1 MKLTLSI
8 VSVLLATQALAQS
21 NNPCDKSNGNKPAR
35 CQDDNGDGGNNEP
48 SNPNLNSCDAP
59 FTATCLTNAD
69 FATGTKILDT
79 PGQYMLCEDIVF
91 DPNGPAAGAV
101 PGEDAYDPDFSVY
114 DINAYGLGFF
124 AAIAITAPDV
134 ELYLNCHTIEQ
145 SAGHALFQRFFAV
158 IELASAPFIPN
169 AGPATFA
176 LADSFKAASN
186 VKILGPGTIGR
197 SSHHGIHGNDNT
209 NVEIRNV
216 EFRDFEVAAVSLN
229 NVDNLTI
236 ANNDIPQNRHDVP
249 ILGSFS
255 AARQLRSYGKV
266 LKDAGYTMQLRGV
279 ETSAS
284 ELYDKLISSINKVYY
299 DVVTNAAATG
309 GMIDP
314 INSPEEHYLFDNP
327 FRVVDGPCY
336 TFVVHGKG
344 PAVGDYGLGLSR
356 DDTLTSSNIS
366 ISNNSVS
373 NIKCWTNEI
382 PAAVVD
388 GVVQN
393 DARGA
398 ILQFVSSIDNKPLGI
413 NPDGT
418 YRGNVVFD
426 MQVIVANAI
435 KDGVLVDQPGLQTV
449 VSTVSNSI
457 IDWASS
463 SAGVFSPSM
472 RCNGDSMHHVSK
484 GMVMVRVE
492 DTVGFSIEGNTFTNI
507 ENVSTEPFGTSFGT
521 CTDYHS
527 GNSIENS
534 QDQQGGN
541 VRVIS
546 IAAVSAYSDNKDGMS
561 RIISNDIR
569 VVSSNQGEVVIGIDV
584 QGQSEGCIIDYNSVN
599 LDESALDSTTDNLI
613 ALRVREF
620 VNHSNGVR
628 SVDVGENN
636 AFQQEVQFLNRRRLR
651 IDRNRLSE
659 NHPPINEW
667 QQGGCPFART

>member
-1 MKLTLSI
+1 MKLTQYI
-8 VSVLLATQALAQS
+8 VSTLLATQALAKS
-21 NNPCDKSNGNKPAR
+21 NNPCNKVNGKNPAR
-35 CQDDNGDGGNNEP
+35 CQDDDDNNGEVPNP
-48 SNPNLNSCDAP
+48 SLNSCGAP
-59 FTATCLTNAD
+59 PTATCLTNAD
-69 FATGTKILDT
+69 FATGTKIIDT

-91 DPNGPAAGAV
+91 DPNGPAAGEV

-114 DINAYGLGFF
+114 DVNAYGLGFF
-124 AAIAITAPDV
+124 AAIAITASDL

-145 SAGHALFQRFFAV
+145 SAGHALFQLFFAV

-186 VKILGPGTIGR
+186 VKIQGPGTIGR
-197 SSHHGIHGNDNT
+197 SSHHGIHGNDNS
-209 NVEIRNV
+209 NVNIQHV
-216 EFRDFEVAAVSLN
+216 VFRDFEVAAVSLN
-229 NVDNLTI
+229 NVDNLI
-236 ANNDIPQNRHDVP
+236 IENSVVPQNRHDVP

-255 AARQLRSYGKV
+255 AARQLRAYGKA

-284 ELYDKLISSINKVYY
+284 ELYDKLINSINKVYY

-314 INSPEEHYLFDNP
+314 VNSPEEYYLFDNP

-356 DDTLTSSNIS
+356 DDTLTSSNVNIL
-366 ISNNSVS
+366 NNSVN

-393 DARGA
+393 DVRGA

-418 YRGNVVFD
+418 YRGNVVLD
-426 MQVIVANAI
+426 MQVMVAKAI
-435 KDGVLVDQPGLQTV
+435 KDGVLVDQPGLQTI
-449 VSTVSNSI
+449 VSTVSDSI

-463 SAGVFSPSM
+463 SEGVFSPDM

-492 DTVGFSIEGNTFTNI
+492 DTIGFSIEGNTFINI
-507 ENVSTEPFGTSFGT
+507 SNVSTEPFGTFFGT

-527 GNSIENS
+527 GLSIENLE
-534 QDQQGGN
+534 DQQGGN

-561 RIISNDIR
+561 RITSNNVSD
-569 VVSSNQGEVVIGIDV
+569 VSSEQGKVVIGIDV

-599 LDESALDSTTDNLI
+599 LDESAFDGTTDNLI
-613 ALRVREF
+613 SLRVREF

-628 SVDVGENN
+628 AIEIGENN
-636 AFQQEVQFLNRRRLR
+636 DFQQEVQVLNRRRLR

-667 QQGGCPFART
+667 QLGGCPFARR